1 MSFLSVK
8 HLILL
13 IVIYCET
20 FSFITAFIIGDVV
33 DVSDLPMNL
42 VAALMSV
49 STSLHRGRTFECTY
63 VCTFV
68 P

>member
-1 MSFLSVK
+1 MFMSFLWVK
-8 HLILL
+8 KLTLL
-13 IVIYCET
+13 IVIHCKT

-49 STSLHRGRTFECTY
+49 STSLQRGKNS
-63 VCTFV
+63 
-68 P
+68 